1 MGRKTRLAM
10 SLTASRGGPV
20 FAGFF
25 VVLFVELADEFFED
39 GAHGVVVDAGGAE
52 VDVGIEEFVD
62 EGAEGVGFGEGGELV
77 AEFEVFDDFL
87 DVGGEAVEV
96 VFEIGE
102 ELLLAGAG
110 FEVAEGEFGGVVE
123 GLLGGVTEDGVVLGD
138 AVGIDELLGVED
150 GGFGGF
156 EDGVEA
162 AEDAHG
168 EDDVGVF
175 AAFAEVAGD
184 VVVDASDEGDDFVV
198 GGLVH
203 QIVLGWVV
211 AMRLAGVQN
220 R

>member
-1 MGRKTRLAM
+1 
-10 SLTASRGGPV
+10 V

-25 VVLFVELADEFFED
+25 VVVFVELANEFFED
-39 GAHGVVVDAGGAE
+39 GAHGVVVDASGAE
-52 VDVGIEEFVD
+52 VDFEIEELGD

-102 ELLLAGAG
+102 ELLLAGVG
-110 FEVAEGEFGGVVE
+110 FEVAEGEFGGVVRGLFGGVAE
-123 GLLGGVTEDGVVLGD
+123 GGVLGGD
-138 AVGIDELLGVED
+138 AGGIEELLLCED

-162 AEDAHG
+162 AKDAHG

-175 AAFAEVAGD
+175 AAFEEVAED
-184 VVVDASDEGDDFVV
+184 VVGNAPDERDDFVV

-203 QIVLGWVV
+203 
-211 AMRLAGVQN
+211 
-220 R
+220 

>member
-1 MGRKTRLAM
+1 M
-10 SLTASRGGPV
+10 
-20 FAGFF
+20 
-25 VVLFVELADEFFED
+25 
-39 GAHGVVVDAGGAE
+39 VVDAGGGE
-52 VDVGIEEFVD
+52 VDFGIEEFGD

-102 ELLLAGAG
+102 ELLLVGAG
-110 FEVAEGEFGGVVE
+110 FEVAEGELGGVVE
-123 GLLGGVTEDGVVLGD
+123 GLVGGFAEGGVLFGDGV
-138 AVGIDELLGVED
+138 GIEELFCLED

-168 EDDVGVF
+168 EDDVGIF
-175 AAFAEVAGD
+175 AASEEVAED
-184 VVVDASDEGDDFVV
+184 VVGDGPDEGDDFVV

-203 QIVLGWVV
+203 
-211 AMRLAGVQN
+211 
-220 R
+220 